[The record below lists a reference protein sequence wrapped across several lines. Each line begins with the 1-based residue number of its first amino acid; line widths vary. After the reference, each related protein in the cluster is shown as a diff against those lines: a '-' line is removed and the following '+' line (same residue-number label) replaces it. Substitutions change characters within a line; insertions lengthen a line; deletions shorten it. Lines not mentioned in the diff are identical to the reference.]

1 MSEALILGLAAPH
14 NGAACLLRGDKVLV
28 AIQEE
33 RLRRQKRAA
42 LIPSQPFMA
51 LDYVMET
58 AGIIYSRESTAR
70 SPCQSACWL
79 TLPPADSDRE

>member
-1 MSEALILGLAAPH
+1 MSEALILGLAASH

-58 AGIIYSRESTAR
+58 AAAFPNETRKLLELGFTLKESTTQHP
-70 SPCQSACWL
+70 PCA
-79 TLPPADSDRE
+79 P